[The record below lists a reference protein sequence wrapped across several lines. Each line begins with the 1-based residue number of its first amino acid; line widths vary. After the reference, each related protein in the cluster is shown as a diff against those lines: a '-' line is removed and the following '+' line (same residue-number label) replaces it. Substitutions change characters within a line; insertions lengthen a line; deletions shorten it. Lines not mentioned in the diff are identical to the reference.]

1 MRALSLC
8 LFTAAL
14 LAVYILDAKLR
25 AVYTM
30 AEHSERVVEVDLRPV
45 LYVRSLRDS
54 RSSAKRSFLAELAS
68 AGEAELGRY
77 EKCLGNSPN
86 TACPTGPPSPA
97 PPFPKYS
104 RCGRPGVHNRRLVDE
119 GQGFPGSYP
128 PPRHRSATHR
138 AAAWFATLP

>member
-1 MRALSLC
+1 MGGGVRALSLC

-68 AGEAELGRY
+68 AGEAELERY
-77 EKCLGNSPN
+77 EKRLLREFAEYGMSDG
-86 TACPTGPPSPA
+86 TSLTSAGAAFSKILSLWEA
-97 PPFPKYS
+97 
-104 RCGRPGVHNRRLVDE
+104 RRL
-119 GQGFPGSYP
+119 QLRRL
-128 PPRHRSATHR
+128 PRR
-138 AAAWFATLP
+138 